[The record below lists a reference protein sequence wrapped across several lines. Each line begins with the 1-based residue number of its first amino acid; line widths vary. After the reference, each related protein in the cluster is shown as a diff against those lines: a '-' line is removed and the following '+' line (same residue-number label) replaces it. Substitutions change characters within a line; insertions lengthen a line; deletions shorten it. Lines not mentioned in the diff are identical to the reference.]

1 MDPVTTTAAGN
12 AVGMDWANLGGSLAQ
27 SGTNLLGSI
36 ISGVYNRKQQERSQK
51 WSEEMWRKQNEYNLP
66 INQVKRLQEAGI
78 NPNLAFGSAASAM
91 GTSVPSVPR
100 YSDAPDFGAAVSSG
114 IRGYMERRFE
124 RLQVLNNI
132 REQNANI
139 VEKEMDN
146 ETKSLLL
153 DDYRAM
159 KRSEYA
165 LGHLRNLVD
174 RSLYERNANLKTD
187 YLSAQWLNELDKYF
201 AHLPSAQASHYRAM
215 DRLLEEKT
223 ASEHEDFLLK
233 RSKGR
238 YERSYYDRNLNPYET
253 STIAGVLRTIFGLGE
268 TIAQDGAG
276 AFGLPDDFFSLSPK
290 RWFKWNKPNSRL
302 FGDYV
307 LPFAILRKMFVR

>member
-1 MDPVTTTAAGN
+1 MSAENVSGASPGT
-12 AVGMDWANLGGSLAQ
+12 DWANIGASAAQ
-27 SGTNLLGSI
+27 SASGLLGAV
-36 ISGVYNRKQQERSQK
+36 ISGIYNRKQQQRSQQ
-51 WSEEMWRKQNEYNLP
+51 WSEQMWNKQNEYNLP
-66 INQVKRLQEAGI
+66 INQVQRLKEAGI

-100 YSDAPDFGAAVSSG
+100 YSDSPDFGAAVSSG
-114 IRGYMERRFE
+114 IHGYMERRFE
-124 RLQVLNNI
+124 RMQVLNNI

-159 KRSEYA
+159 KRSEYS
-165 LGHLRNLVD
+165 LGQLRNLVD

-201 AHLPSAQASHYRAM
+201 AHVPGAQSSHYRVM
-215 DRLLEEKT
+215 DNLLRERT

-238 YERSYYDRNLNPYET
+238 YERGYYDRGLNPYET
-253 STIAGVLRTIFGLGE
+253 STIAGALRTIFGLGE
-268 TIAQDGAG
+268 TISKYGAG
-276 AFGLPDDFFSLSPK
+276 VYGLPDNFFSLSPK
-290 RWFKWNKPNSRL
+290 HWVKWNKVSPRL

-307 LPFAILRKMFVR
+307 LPFSLLRKMFVR

>member
-1 MDPVTTTAAGN
+1 MNPVTMTGN
-12 AVGMDWANLGGSLAQ
+12 SSGVDWTNIGMSAAQ
-27 SGTNLLGSI
+27 SGANIGGAI
-36 ISGVYNRKQQERSQK
+36 ISGIYNRKRQQEAQK
-51 WSEEMWRKQNEYNLP
+51 WSEQMWNKQNEYNLP
-66 INQVKRLQEAGI
+66 INQIKRLQEAGI

-91 GTSVPSVPR
+91 GTTVPSVPR

-114 IRGYMERRFE
+114 IRGYMERRYE
-124 RLQVLNNI
+124 RMQVLNNI

-165 LGHLRNLVD
+165 LGNLKNMVD

-187 YLSAQWLNELDKYF
+187 FLSAQWLNELDKYF
-201 AHLPSAQASHYRAM
+201 AHVPGAQASHYRSM
-215 DRLLEEKT
+215 DNLLAEKT

-238 YERSYYDRNLNPYET
+238 FERGYYDRGLNPYET
-253 STIAGVLRTIFGLGE
+253 STIAGALRTIFGIAE
-268 TIAQDGAG
+268 TIDKSGDDV
-276 AFGLPDDFFSLSPK
+276 FGLPDGFFSISPL
-290 RWFKWNKPNSRL
+290 RWIDWRKSNPRL

-307 LPFAILRKMFVR
+307 LPFVLLRKMFGK